1 MLIRSVSSL
10 LGLALITAAQKCSVT
25 RESDPGVEEAVPC
38 VFPFTYKGQTHMT
51 CTARDEPGGREWC
64 STKVWVSMTHIDTM
78 THYPT

>member
-1 MLIRSVSSL
+1 MVRAALSCL
-10 LGLALITAAQKCSVT
+10 LGLASLALAQKCSVT
-25 RESDPGVEEAVPC
+25 MERDPGVREEVPC

-64 STKVWVSMTHIDTM
+64 STKVWVSMTHNDTM